1 MPGFERFLVSSGPKA
16 SWSHSKP
23 KKSNSVVSPGSVDPL
38 GTLGRTISK
47 MNKKLALS
55 PLVIEAKS
63 QVRKVLESQI
73 TFKSPYK
80 RQINLELLSHA
91 CK

>member
-1 MPGFERFLVSSGPKA
+1 
-16 SWSHSKP
+16 
-23 KKSNSVVSPGSVDPL
+23 
-38 GTLGRTISK
+38 

-91 CK
+91 CKWQNHTVNKDLPKIEDFVWIGTKVLFLDVEW